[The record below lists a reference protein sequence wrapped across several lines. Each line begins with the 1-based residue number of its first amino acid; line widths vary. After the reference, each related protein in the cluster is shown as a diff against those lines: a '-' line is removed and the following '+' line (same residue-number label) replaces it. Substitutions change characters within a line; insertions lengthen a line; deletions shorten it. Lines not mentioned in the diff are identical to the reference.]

1 MREIRY
7 AAVNGKEIPVLISDE
22 NEALLAARAA
32 GGAIVGLWSGEG
44 RGTAAPYAVEALSD
58 VTEEFLER
66 AARRHL
72 GLPWR
77 ICETRRLLVRE
88 MTGDDFDEVW
98 TNQVGRGFGSVEE
111 LEAYTK
117 HQYTFYE
124 FGFWALVEKK
134 TGDLIGVAGLKVPEE
149 DGKEEQELV
158 KLELFSGRRTPGT
171 ERWSWSWATIFS
183 PHTAAGAMDWKAV
196 PGSWNM
202 AAGSWRRTGSWC
214 GSGRKTSPPWSW
226 QKSWAS
232 GKNKPLGQI

>member
-22 NEALLAARAA
+22 NEALLAAMAA

-98 TNQVGRGFGSVEE
+98 ANQVGRGFGSVEE

-124 FGFWALVEKK
+124 FGFWALVEKE

-149 DGKEEQELV
+149 DGKEEQELEILGEI
-158 KLELFSGRRTPGT
+158 LEAYVDTPIKKDAFLIGDLGLDSFLIVYFIS
-171 ERWSWSWATIFS
+171 EVDDRFG
-183 PHTAAGAMDWKAV
+183 AAIEMPEHVEYMTVQDV
-196 PGSWNM
+196 LDQLN
-202 AAGSWRRTGSWC
+202 
-214 GSGRKTSPPWSW
+214 GRK
-226 QKSWAS
+226 
-232 GKNKPLGQI
+232 

>member
-134 TGDLIGVAGLKVPEE
+134 TGDLIGVAG
-149 DGKEEQELV
+149 
-158 KLELFSGRRTPGT
+158 
-171 ERWSWSWATIFS
+171 
-183 PHTAAGAMDWKAV
+183 
-196 PGSWNM
+196 
-202 AAGSWRRTGSWC
+202 
-214 GSGRKTSPPWSW
+214 RKNRNW
-226 QKSWAS
+226 
-232 GKNKPLGQI
+232 

>member
-22 NEALLAARAA
+22 NEALLAAMAA

-98 TNQVGRGFGSVEE
+98 ANQVGRGFGSVEE

-124 FGFWALVEKK
+124 FGFWALVEKE

-158 KLELFSGRRTPGT
+158 KLELFNGRENAGDGEVVLELGYHIFPGYRRRGYGLEACAEILEYGRRELEADWFLVRIRKENTPSLALA
-171 ERWSWSWATIFS
+171 E
-183 PHTAAGAMDWKAV
+183 K
-196 PGSWNM
+196 
-202 AAGSWRRTGSWC
+202 
-214 GSGRKTSPPWSW
+214 
-226 QKSWAS
+226 
-232 GKNKPLGQI
+232 LGFREK

>member
-98 TNQVGRGFGSVEE
+98 ANQVGRGFGSVEE

-124 FGFWALVEKK
+124 FGFWALVEKE

-158 KLELFSGRRTPGT
+158 KLELFNGWENAGDGEVVLELGYHIFPAYRRRGYGLESCAGILEYGRR
-171 ERWSWSWATIFS
+171 ELEADRFLVRIR
-183 PHTAAGAMDWKAV
+183 KENV
-196 PGSWNM
+196 PSLVL
-202 AAGSWRRTGSWC
+202 AE
-214 GSGRKTSPPWSW
+214 K
-226 QKSWAS
+226 
-232 GKNKPLGQI
+232 LGFREK

>member
-134 TGDLIGVAGLKVPEE
+134 TGDLIGVAGLK
-149 DGKEEQELV
+149 ELV
-158 KLELFSGRRTPGT
+158 KLELFSGRENAGDG
-171 ERWSWSWATIFS
+171 EVVLELGYHIFPAYRRRGYGLES
-183 PHTAAGAMDWKAV
+183 CAGILEYGRRELEADRFLVRIRKENV
-196 PGSWNM
+196 PSLVL
-202 AAGSWRRTGSWC
+202 AE
-214 GSGRKTSPPWSW
+214 K
-226 QKSWAS
+226 
-232 GKNKPLGQI
+232 LGFREK

>member
-98 TNQVGRGFGSVEE
+98 ANQVGRGFGSVEE

-124 FGFWALVEKK
+124 FGFWALVEKE

-149 DGKEEQELV
+149 DGKEEPELV
-158 KLELFSGRRTPGT
+158 KLELFNGRENAGDG
-171 ERWSWSWATIFS
+171 EVLELGHHIFPAYRRRGYGLES
-183 PHTAAGAMDWKAV
+183 CAGIL
-196 PGSWNM
+196 NM
-202 AAGSWRRTGSWC
+202 AAGVGGDWFLVRI
-214 GSGRKTSPPWSW
+214 RKENVPSPAE
-226 QKSWAS
+226 KAIS
-232 GKNKPLGQI
+232 GKISQGQI

>member
-77 ICETRRLLVRE
+77 ICETRRLLVR
-88 MTGDDFDEVW
+88 DFLYC
-98 TNQVGRGFGSVEE
+98 TPLMN
-111 LEAYTK
+111 
-117 HQYTFYE
+117 
-124 FGFWALVEKK
+124 
-134 TGDLIGVAGLKVPEE
+134 
-149 DGKEEQELV
+149 
-158 KLELFSGRRTPGT
+158 PGT
-171 ERWSWSWATIFS
+171 ALPSYTDTTVFS
-183 PHTAAGAMDWKAV
+183 F
-196 PGSWNM
+196 S
-202 AAGSWRRTGSWC
+202 S
-214 GSGRKTSPPWSW
+214 
-226 QKSWAS
+226 
-232 GKNKPLGQI
+232 

>member
-98 TNQVGRGFGSVEE
+98 ANQVGRGFGSVEE

-124 FGFWALVEKK
+124 FGFWALVEKE

-158 KLELFSGRRTPGT
+158 KLELFNGRENAGDG
-171 ERWSWSWATIFS
+171 EVVLELGYHIFRQEI
-183 PHTAAGAMDWKAV
+183 ARLAD
-196 PGSWNM
+196 M

>member
-88 MTGDDFDEVW
+88 MTGDDFDEVL
-98 TNQVGRGFGSVEE
+98 S
-111 LEAYTK
+111 
-117 HQYTFYE
+117 
-124 FGFWALVEKK
+124 
-134 TGDLIGVAGLKVPEE
+134 LIH
-149 DGKEEQELV
+149 
-158 KLELFSGRRTPGT
+158 
-171 ERWSWSWATIFS
+171 I
-183 PHTAAGAMDWKAV
+183 
-196 PGSWNM
+196 
-202 AAGSWRRTGSWC
+202 
-214 GSGRKTSPPWSW
+214 
-226 QKSWAS
+226 
-232 GKNKPLGQI
+232 

>member
-124 FGFWALVEKK
+124 FGFWALVEKE

-149 DGKEEQELV
+149 DGKEDRELV
-158 KLELFSGRRTPGT
+158 KLEVPVDGEVVLELGYHIFPAYRRRGYGLESCSGILEYGRQELGADRFLVQIRKENTPSLALA
-171 ERWSWSWATIFS
+171 ER
-183 PHTAAGAMDWKAV
+183 
-196 PGSWNM
+196 
-202 AAGSWRRTGSWC
+202 
-214 GSGRKTSPPWSW
+214 
-226 QKSWAS
+226 
-232 GKNKPLGQI
+232 LGFREI

>member
-58 VTEEFLER
+58 V
-66 AARRHL
+66 
-72 GLPWR
+72 
-77 ICETRRLLVRE
+77 RE

-98 TNQVGRGFGSVEE
+98 ANQVGRGFGSVEE

-158 KLELFSGRRTPGT
+158 KLELFSGRENAGDG
-171 ERWSWSWATIFS
+171 EVVLELGYHIFPAYRRRGYGLES
-183 PHTAAGAMDWKAV
+183 CAGILEYGRRELEADRFLVRIRKENV
-196 PGSWNM
+196 PSLVL
-202 AAGSWRRTGSWC
+202 AE
-214 GSGRKTSPPWSW
+214 K
-226 QKSWAS
+226 
-232 GKNKPLGQI
+232 LGFREK

>member
-66 AARRHL
+66 VARRHL

-158 KLELFSGRRTPGT
+158 KLELFSGRENAGDG
-171 ERWSWSWATIFS
+171 EVVLELGYHIS

-196 PGSWNM
+196 PGFWNM

>member
-98 TNQVGRGFGSVEE
+98 ANQVGRGFGSVEE

-124 FGFWALVEKK
+124 FGFWALVEKE

-158 KLELFSGRRTPGT
+158 KLELFNGRENAGDGEVVLELGYHIFPEYRRKGYAKEACRAAIEYAEEEFGTAQFIVRIGKENIVSKKVAESLGFVRT
-171 ERWSWSWATIFS
+171 E
-183 PHTAAGAMDWKAV
+183 
-196 PGSWNM
+196 
-202 AAGSWRRTGSWC
+202 
-214 GSGRKTSPPWSW
+214 
-226 QKSWAS
+226 
-232 GKNKPLGQI
+232 

>member
-1 MREIRY
+1 MKEIRY
-7 AAVNGKEIPVLISDE
+7 AEVNGKKIPVLISDE

-32 GGAIVGLWSGEG
+32 GGAIVGLWSGDG
-44 RGTAAPYAVEALSD
+44 RGTAAPYAVEALED

-98 TNQVGRGFGSVEE
+98 SNQVGRGFGSVEE

-124 FGFWALVEKK
+124 FGFWALAEKE
-134 TGDLIGVAGLKVPEE
+134 TGALVGVAGLKVPEE
-149 DGKEEQELV
+149 DGKADRDLV
-158 KLELFSGRRTPGT
+158 KLELFSGRENAGDGGVVLELGYHIFPGYRRRGYGMESCSGILEYGRRELEADRFQVWIRRENTPSLALA
-171 ERWSWSWATIFS
+171 ER
-183 PHTAAGAMDWKAV
+183 
-196 PGSWNM
+196 
-202 AAGSWRRTGSWC
+202 
-214 GSGRKTSPPWSW
+214 
-226 QKSWAS
+226 
-232 GKNKPLGQI
+232 LGFRET

>member
-44 RGTAAPYAVEALSD
+44 RGTAAPYAVEALS
-58 VTEEFLER
+58 EEFLER

-98 TNQVGRGFGSVEE
+98 ANQVGRGFGSVEE

-124 FGFWALVEKK
+124 FGFWALVEKE

-158 KLELFSGRRTPGT
+158 KLELFNGRENAGDGEVVLELGYHIFPEYRRKGYAKEACRAAIEYAEEEFGTVQFIVRIGKENIVSKKVAESLGFVRT
-171 ERWSWSWATIFS
+171 E
-183 PHTAAGAMDWKAV
+183 
-196 PGSWNM
+196 
-202 AAGSWRRTGSWC
+202 
-214 GSGRKTSPPWSW
+214 
-226 QKSWAS
+226 
-232 GKNKPLGQI
+232 